1 MALASLSA
9 IAGPARE
16 VTPLSWQGK
25 EQKRTESSIVSRG
38 PQRQKRS
45 SVKGTSTGGK
55 KKGASGRDAVPGL
68 VVPSAEQLSRESRA
82 QEARWR
88 AESDLRTLREAEQIR
103 ADQRRLRNAT
113 QLAAAE
119 VSALQAI
126 RKRNG
131 SKA

>member
-1 MALASLSA
+1 M
-9 IAGPARE
+9 
-16 VTPLSWQGK
+16 
-25 EQKRTESSIVSRG
+25 ESSMVSRG

-55 KKGASGRDAVPGL
+55 KQEVSSRDAVPRL

-103 ADQRRLRNAT
+103 ADQKRLRNAT

>member
-1 MALASLSA
+1 MQ
-9 IAGPARE
+9 
-16 VTPLSWQGK
+16 LSWQGK
-25 EQKRTESSIVSRG
+25 ERKRMESSMVSRG

-45 SVKGTSTGGK
+45 SVKGKSTGGK
-55 KKGASGRDAVPGL
+55 KQGVSSRDAVPGL

-103 ADQRRLRNAT
+103 SDQKRLRNAT

>member
-1 MALASLSA
+1 MKS
-9 IAGPARE
+9 P
-16 VTPLSWQGK
+16 K
-25 EQKRTESSIVSRG
+25 VSRG

-45 SVKGTSTGGK
+45 SVKGTGIGGK
-55 KKGASGRDAVPGL
+55 KKGASARDAVPGL

-88 AESDLRTLREAEQIR
+88 VESDLRTLREAEKIR
-103 ADQRRLRNAT
+103 ADKKRLRNAT

-126 RKRNG
+126 
-131 SKA
+131 